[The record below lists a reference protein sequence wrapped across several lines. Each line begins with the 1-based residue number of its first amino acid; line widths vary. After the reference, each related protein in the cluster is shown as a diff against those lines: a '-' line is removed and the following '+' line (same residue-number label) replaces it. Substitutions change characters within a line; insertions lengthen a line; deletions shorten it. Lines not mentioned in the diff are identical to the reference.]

1 MKGNKYEQMAYL
13 IWFYCIVGF
22 VVFSVICTIVRD
34 W

>member
-13 IWFYCIVGF
+13 IWFYCIVAF
-22 VVFSVICTIVRD
+22 VVVSIIGSIVRH